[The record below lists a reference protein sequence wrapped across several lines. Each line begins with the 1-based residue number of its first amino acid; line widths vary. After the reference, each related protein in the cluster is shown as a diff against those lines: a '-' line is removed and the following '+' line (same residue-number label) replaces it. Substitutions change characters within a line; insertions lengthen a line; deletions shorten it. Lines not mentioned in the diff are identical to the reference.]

1 MLIFSLAE
9 MLNKLTAEQ
18 TVPGIRAP
26 GPLFVDYGC
35 LVLIRYE
42 LKFDDRLLSK
52 SFLHVTPLICAAP
65 KRLGISRPIQQP
77 GGTDCQA
84 HLPVGDLK
92 EASREKTGEDS
103 PLQDLRQSLVS
114 KSELPPDRKSV
125 V

>member
-1 MLIFSLAE
+1 VLIFSLAE

-52 SFLHVTPLICAAP
+52 SFLHVTLLI
-65 KRLGISRPIQQP
+65 
-77 GGTDCQA
+77 
-84 HLPVGDLK
+84 DLCRAQ
-92 EASREKTGEDS
+92 ETWD
-103 PLQDLRQSLVS
+103 
-114 KSELPPDRKSV
+114 
-125 V
+125 